1 MLKRSP
7 GSTIYCALSSTIEL
21 LKGSLAT
28 GDSPA
33 GRCCLYRE
41 MEQYDYQC
49 EVSYFLP
56 PALHYLWWQ
65 MAFSGGAY
73 GARTQRHTIRSL
85 CLRQVT
91 LHWNTPPG
99 MVMLS
104 IPGVTL
110 TPLLRWERT
119 RWKSVTALSGRWI
132 CMALCVLPTI
142 HTEYSYCSWPALG
155 SDSTYVYI
163 Y

>member
-7 GSTIYCALSSTIEL
+7 GSTIYRAPSSTIEL

-33 GRCCLYRE
+33 GRCYLYRE
-41 MEQYDYQC
+41 MEQY
-49 EVSYFLP
+49 ELPVRGVVRLP

-65 MAFSGGAY
+65 MAFSEGAY
-73 GARTQRHTIRSL
+73 GARTQHHTIRSL

-104 IPGVTL
+104 IPGVAL
-110 TPLLRWERT
+110 TPLFRLERT
-119 RWKSVTALSGRWI
+119 RWKSVQALSGRWI
-132 CMALCVLPTI
+132 CMALCVLPS
-142 HTEYSYCSWPALG
+142 YSHGIFLLFLTRLG
-155 SDSTYVYI
+155 FGFHLFPP
-163 Y
+163 

>member
-1 MLKRSP
+1 MRLAP
-7 GSTIYCALSSTIEL
+7 PLS
-21 LKGSLAT
+21 
-28 GDSPA
+28 
-33 GRCCLYRE
+33 CLRDLWQHE
-41 MEQYDYQC
+41 ILRLGAVAFTARWSNMDYQC

-73 GARTQRHTIRSL
+73 GARTQHHTIRSL

-132 CMALCVLPTI
+132 CMALCVLPT
-142 HTEYSYCSWPALG
+142 YSHRIFLLFLARFGFGFHLCLHILG
-155 SDSTYVYI
+155 CFATC
-163 Y
+163 